1 MNKITSV
8 TRKRILDAIAGYEW
22 HGELSEPEF
31 LNRIFDLHALEST
44 DLRYKD
50 MYGDIIQHRVNN
62 NDYDNTWF
70 ITDSRLNLLNIA
82 DDIFVKFT
90 LLTIDPLI
98 VSSPANRDTFVHI
111 YNDFLIND
119 GYELIIGDYV
129 SGEPVYKISEASAND
144 LLYKLLARLQAG
156 CVDIST
162 NGSFSDIE
170 FLSIMQRLR
179 KEQKLYSLLPQ
190 FVLTSHQTINIR
202 KKMQDYAQHYADRRT
217 YINEQFHPAFQ
228 YLETINGNTY
238 DTMIKTEDSD
248 DGKISADN
256 AEVLQNKTPKI
267 FISHSSKDKK
277 VAEILVDLIEK
288 MGIPDSAIYCTSADG
303 LGVSL
308 RENIYASMRKQF
320 DEHNLFVLFLLS
332 HNYYQS
338 AACLNEMGATW
349 ILKLPEI
356 SVLLPGFDFSQI
368 EGAVDSRNIGIKLDA
383 EDAGS
388 RLTELREQLCKFM
401 NISIPSSA
409 NSLNRWESKRNAFI
423 NQIKAL
429 PLDTED
435 NEKDAAQ
442 IKILE
447 LEEKVR
453 QLENNQT
460 WGKIAEIPSNEKSS
474 IVPSLE
480 AKNVISRFFTRPVAW
495 NGKSFRGFFYIGGGL
510 KKGYASPMSDWL
522 CQELKLKPGYPIT
535 VNCVECNSTKPIE
548 VFAIDDNADI
558 ISDIDTLSIV
568 ELQLKT
574 VYFTYEDCDNG
585 NVSSPAT
592 GQYFIFE
599 VEKILSVKKY
609 EQPQPESF

>member
-82 DDIFVKFT
+82 DDMFVKFI

-277 VAEILVDLIEK
+277 VAEMLVDLIEK

-383 EDAGS
+383 EEAGG

-401 NISIPSSA
+401 NINIPSSA
-409 NSLNRWESKRNAFI
+409 SSLIRWESKRNAFI
-423 NQIKAL
+423 DGIKKISQNINGSSEKTGTHPSCISEKREVPVFNQPQVKNTKEDELSTIQIINCFELMPREWENKIFQGAFYVENSKHS
-429 PLDTED
+429 PLSKMSEW
-435 NEKDAAQ
+435 
-442 IKILE
+442 LCSM
-447 LEEKVR
+447 L
-453 QLENNQT
+453 
-460 WGKIAEIPSNEKSS
+460 GKEYGKCMTFDCFESESKKRITVYAE
-474 IVPSLE
+474 
-480 AKNVISRFFTRPVAW
+480 
-495 NGKSFRGFFYIGGGL
+495 GKSAIQLAGIC
-510 KKGYASPMSDWL
+510 KKSDM
-522 CQELKLKPGYPIT
+522 
-535 VNCVECNSTKPIE
+535 V
-548 VFAIDDNADI
+548 
-558 ISDIDTLSIV
+558 
-568 ELQLKT
+568 LQLKT
-574 VYFTYEDCDNG
+574 IWFQEQKEGLIYNGTQFDEFEDHFVYELIRIIC
-585 NVSSPAT
+585 
-592 GQYFIFE
+592 I
-599 VEKILSVKKY
+599 KKH
-609 EQPQPESF
+609 EPPQSEIPF